1 MVHAD
6 PTLRALLSYTTI
18 DQIMQRSIRDIRKWI
33 KHSAVHI
40 PPAHEEGAKERVLL
54 NMNDIYSYFQLY
66 AHPPPPQTPNKN
78 PLLPPI
84 LTPSYPKNRAWFLFA
99 TCYAMALMITL

>member
-33 KHSAVHI
+33 KHSAADIH
-40 PPAHEEGAKERVLL
+40 AHQEGAKQRALL
-54 NMNDIYSYFQLY
+54 STNDICSYFQPQ
-66 AHPPPPQTPNKN
+66 AHPPSSQTPNKKL
-78 PLLPPI
+78 LLPPL
-84 LTPSYPKNRAWFLFA
+84 LTPNYHKDRAQLLFA
-99 TCYAMALMITL
+99 TGYAMALMITL